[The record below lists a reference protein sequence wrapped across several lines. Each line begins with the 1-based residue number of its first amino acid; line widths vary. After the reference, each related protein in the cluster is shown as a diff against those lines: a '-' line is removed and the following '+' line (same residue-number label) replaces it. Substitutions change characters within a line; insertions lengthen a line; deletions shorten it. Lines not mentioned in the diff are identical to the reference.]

1 MDGER
6 FMVRIQQKKRGKYGI
21 RALLGSM
28 MLMMLMSGC
37 GDGRENILQGMLHIK
52 ELDYQAALVSF
63 DTAEQLNENPKLNAR
78 GRGIAYMGLTRYEEA
93 ESFFL
98 EALGYSNGLPEDVDY
113 DINLYLAAVY
123 DKMGRYTEA
132 EEIYDAILALHP
144 GDEDVLFLRGGIRL
158 KLNDYANAKKD
169 MDRVV
174 ELDGQNFERVIQIY
188 EAMEAAGHKDAG
200 QSYLTDALQTYETKM
215 SHFDKGR
222 MYYYMGEYQKAYLAL
237 EEAKSKGGAAAYQYL
252 GMAYEATG
260 DFNYASSVYNS
271 YLAKTPDAGLYNQL
285 GLCEMKKGDYEK
297 ALAAFQAGLQTGD
310 NTMKQSLLFNEIV
323 AYEYMSNFEQ
333 AAALMGNYLK
343 IYPDD
348 ETAAREYQFLSG
360 R

>member
-1 MDGER
+1 MT
-6 FMVRIQQKKRGKYGI
+6 KKRARKRKSHSRFLWVLGMMFTI
-21 RALLGSM
+21 LL
-28 MLMMLMSGC
+28 SGC
-37 GDGRENILQGMLHIK
+37 GDGKENVSLGMQHIK
-52 ELDYQAALVSF
+52 ELDYQAALACF
-63 DTAEQLNENPKLNAR
+63 DTAQELNENEKLTAR

-93 ESFFL
+93 EEYFL
-98 EALGYSNGLPEDVDY
+98 EALSYSNGLIEDVDY

-123 DKMGRYTEA
+123 DKMGRYEEA

-144 GDEDVLFLRGGIRL
+144 ADEDVLFLRGSIRL
-158 KLNDYANAKKD
+158 KLDKYTEAKDD

-174 ELDGQNFERVIQIY
+174 ELDGQNFERIIQIY
-188 EAMEAAGHKDAG
+188 EAMNEAGYKDAG
-200 QSYLTDALQTYETKM
+200 QSYLTDALQTYESKM

-237 EEAKSKGGAAAYQYL
+237 EEAKSKGDAVAYQYL

-260 DFNYASSVYNS
+260 DYNYASSVYSS
-271 YLAKTPDAGLYNQL
+271 YLAKTPNAQLYNQL

-297 ALAAFQAGLQTGD
+297 ALAAFQAGLQVED
-310 NTMKQSLLFNEIV
+310 SDMKQSLLFNEIV
-323 AYEYMSNFEQ
+323 AYEYLSDFEQ
-333 AAALMGNYLK
+333 AAALMESYLK

-348 ETAAREYQFLSG
+348 AAAVREYEFLAG